1 MTAAPMVVR
10 AALGCELR
18 IHPQEYELSLTV
30 AHKREVRFA
39 VNFLRFHFA
48 SASYMVGVFRDA
60 IVVLP
65 MLDQALKLLGKSLDF
80 VLRGID
86 WHFDKK
92 VASDRHLHMP
102 EEIDAYGLG
111 EFHGHSPWNFSDNS
125 IGNVLSF
132 LGDSAPL
139 LRVEILVFCHLAWPL
154 FVIALFVDHDP
165 CIVVP
170 AIRLRRRTKRL

>member
-80 VLRGID
+80 GSCPPSAAELL
-86 WHFDKK
+86 
-92 VASDRHLHMP
+92 AP
-102 EEIDAYGLG
+102 E
-111 EFHGHSPWNFSDNS
+111 
-125 IGNVLSF
+125 
-132 LGDSAPL
+132 
-139 LRVEILVFCHLAWPL
+139 RRQLVSVCAWE
-154 FVIALFVDHDP
+154 
-165 CIVVP
+165 
-170 AIRLRRRTKRL
+170 